1 MSLRYFIILFQ
12 LVMVLEVIG
21 QEKTKTKVPLFVS
34 HLSEENAAVTRRKGA
49 PKHYFL
55 SKVICFKLK
64 CRAFIGWRTTQR
76 NKRYDYNANNKRSR
90 KKKMNPDTIG
100 VMQDKPI
107 KNMPIKKTDLP
118 VPVSLKSD
126 SIIVLNELLFEV
138 NSYQLNKELFPTL
151 DSIATYL
158 SKQPQATVNISGHT
172 DNTGKEDYNLTLS
185 SQRAEAVAEYLLDKG
200 VNPDRVTF
208 EGLGSA
214 LPILP
219 NDTAEGR
226 RKNRR
231 VEILIRGKR

>member
-1 MSLRYFIILFQ
+1 MKVRYFIILFH
-12 LVMVLEVIG
+12 LAVATEAFG
-21 QEKTKTKVPLFVS
+21 QEKKKAKVPLFVS

-55 SKVICFKLK
+55 SRVICFKLK

-76 NKRYDYNANNKRSR
+76 NKRYDYNANSKLSR
-90 KKKMNPDTIG
+90 KNKMAPDTIA

-107 KNMPIKKTDLP
+107 KMMPVTKTALPLP
-118 VPVSLKSD
+118 VSIKSD

-138 NSYQLNKELFPTL
+138 NSYKLNQELLPTL

-158 SKQPQATVNISGHT
+158 SKQPQAMVNISGHT
-172 DNTGKEDYNLTLS
+172 DNTGKEDFNLTLS

-231 VEILIRGKR
+231 VEILIRGKK